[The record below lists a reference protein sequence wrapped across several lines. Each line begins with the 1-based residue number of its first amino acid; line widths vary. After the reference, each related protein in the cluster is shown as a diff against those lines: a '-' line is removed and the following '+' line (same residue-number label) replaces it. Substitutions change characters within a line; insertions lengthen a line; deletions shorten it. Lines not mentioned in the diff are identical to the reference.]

1 MDSKQELLKYID
13 TQRWLINNGLFSEP
27 VKNQLFT
34 YGTLAHPEVR
44 AVELD
49 IDVENKI
56 LNYKIYLP
64 NSLIK
69 KVERYKKLSKSTS
82 FWGLRRFRRFL
93 KKEGDL
99 NFENIVQGFIT
110 DYCGPGW
117 QANIEVVD
125 FANYSEDDSETG
137 VEVSTTQ
144 DREAN

>member
-1 MDSKQELLKYID
+1 MNSRKELLKYID

-49 IDVENKI
+49 IKTEEKE
-56 LNYKIYLP
+56 LHYKIYLP
-64 NSLIK
+64 KSLIN
-69 KVERYKKLSKSTS
+69 KVEKYKRLSKSTS
-82 FWGLRRFRRFL
+82 FWGLYRFRRFL

-99 NFENIVQGFIT
+99 NFTNIVQGFIT

-117 QANIEVVD
+117 QVNIEVED
-125 FANYSEDDSETG
+125 FANYSEDNSETG
-137 VEVSTTQ
+137 VEVSQ
-144 DREAN
+144 ANNREAN

>member
-1 MDSKQELLKYID
+1 MNSQQELMKYID

-34 YGTLAHPEVR
+34 YGTLAHPDVR

-49 IDVENKI
+49 IDVEGKE
-56 LNYKIYLP
+56 LHYKIYLP
-64 NSLIK
+64 KRLLD
-69 KVERYKKLSKSTS
+69 KVEKYKKLSKSTG
-82 FWGLRRFRRFL
+82 FWGLRRFKRFL

-117 QANIEVVD
+117 QVNIEIED
-125 FANYSEDDSETG
+125 FANYSEDQSEEG
-137 VEVSTTQ
+137 VGVSKAS
-144 DREAN
+144 DRKAN